1 MRVQG
6 LRNKLLKSGPR
17 ANQSNIKLDGL
28 FRKKENV
35 LKTREIKK
43 MVSVI
48 YIIRYTT
55 LAFKN
60 CC

>member
-6 LRNKLLKSGPR
+6 LCNKLPKSGPR

-35 LKTREIKK
+35 LNTREIKK
-43 MVSVI
+43 MASVI